1 MSAANAIEIDERLRA
16 ALLWDE
22 PWLSSGDTGARQ
34 WIRTL
39 RLEFAHADPLDP
51 GDPISLAAH
60 LAQAAM
66 VGNETSV
73 ASLRPALQAGGD
85 GGNLFALLL
94 ALWLE
99 LELPGEPLLAL
110 EETHAVIERVDDLD
124 LRARL
129 LLRLASF
136 SLQRRHPERA
146 RQALISAISITDMTT
161 RLGVVVRR
169 HAAGQGIELSGFNP
183 YASTDT
189 PDDPLLT
196 LPWVR
201 ALALD
206 AAAALSSERLE
217 HSLRGVWDSSF
228 HIGRTKLDDLLAAHA
243 QAEWCGALDLRGEVA
258 RLASSHVLLSAADE
272 SPRQTRWALLTW
284 ATSPQA
290 KGVPAAV
297 RAAED
302 RLDAGSAAELLVD
315 VQDEGLADARVY
327 VDVAA
332 GLWDLLD
339 DDGARGLVNTLV
351 GVLPNPTIPQLSS
364 LIGTLLWRVPSA
376 WTTAFAEAGAV
387 ARGAMVES
395 LGPHHVDVMPP
406 ALRMDVAQVRRQA
419 NAPNGLD
426 VALALA
432 TESGVDQ
439 WPALAAPDLL
449 ELLSWRANSVPTSK
463 LEATVASVVEETK
476 AAIRSAHEGSWALDD
491 ASTRLLGELAAA
503 LSSPPRAAFETLL
516 YLLEDDQAAAS
527 WQFGALEALAM
538 LRDADGLDT
547 QDVDRVRR
555 LSLTP
560 GRMLL
565 GEQISASLLRAAQ
578 LRVCAPTLQ
587 AEEVA
592 WLATRARDTDAK
604 TRLVAIAALGDLCE
618 DPTPTVEWSLVSGL
632 FDPSDD
638 VVVRAVGAF
647 AHLSASSPD
656 AVAVARS
663 RLNEL
668 YHTGG
673 SRVRRRV
680 VAVVKAQDWL
690 NFGDLLADARE
701 DRSWTV
707 RREAALEPAH

>member
-1 MSAANAIEIDERLRA
+1 M
-16 ALLWDE
+16 
-22 PWLSSGDTGARQ
+22 
-34 WIRTL
+34 
-39 RLEFAHADPLDP
+39 
-51 GDPISLAAH
+51 
-60 LAQAAM
+60 
-66 VGNETSV
+66 
-73 ASLRPALQAGGD
+73 
-85 GGNLFALLL
+85 
-94 ALWLE
+94 
-99 LELPGEPLLAL
+99 
-110 EETHAVIERVDDLD
+110 
-124 LRARL
+124 
-129 LLRLASF
+129 
-136 SLQRRHPERA
+136 
-146 RQALISAISITDMTT
+146 
-161 RLGVVVRR
+161 
-169 HAAGQGIELSGFNP
+169 
-183 YASTDT
+183 
-189 PDDPLLT
+189 
-196 LPWVR
+196 
-201 ALALD
+201 
-206 AAAALSSERLE
+206 
-217 HSLRGVWDSSF
+217 
-228 HIGRTKLDDLLAAHA
+228 
-243 QAEWCGALDLRGEVA
+243 
-258 RLASSHVLLSAADE
+258 
-272 SPRQTRWALLTW
+272 
-284 ATSPQA
+284 
-290 KGVPAAV
+290 
-297 RAAED
+297 
-302 RLDAGSAAELLVD
+302 
-315 VQDEGLADARVY
+315 
-327 VDVAA
+327 
-332 GLWDLLD
+332 
-339 DDGARGLVNTLV
+339 
-351 GVLPNPTIPQLSS
+351 
-364 LIGTLLWRVPSA
+364 
-376 WTTAFAEAGAV
+376 
-387 ARGAMVES
+387 
-395 LGPHHVDVMPP
+395 
-406 ALRMDVAQVRRQA
+406 
-419 NAPNGLD
+419 
-426 VALALA
+426 
-432 TESGVDQ
+432 
-439 WPALAAPDLL
+439 
-449 ELLSWRANSVPTSK
+449 PTSK